1 MSDYKKCI
9 CHIIVIGQED
19 LVQKNRNN
27 FDCIAKVKPTFLG
40 GKMSAIFFLIQNTAL
55 ELDQDNGKG
64 KKKMSFAYLQ
74 VCQKASQI
82 Q

>member
-1 MSDYKKCI
+1 MSDNKKCN

-19 LVQKNRNN
+19 IVQKNRNI
-27 FDCIAKVKPTFLG
+27 FDCIARVKPSFFRE
-40 GKMSAIFFLIQNTAL
+40 KMSAIFFLIQNTAL

>member
-1 MSDYKKCI
+1 M
-9 CHIIVIGQED
+9 E
-19 LVQKNRNN
+19 
-27 FDCIAKVKPTFLG
+27 
-40 GKMSAIFFLIQNTAL
+40 KMSAIFFLIQNTAL

>member
-1 MSDYKKCI
+1 MQLSHHSHRARGPLFRK
-9 CHIIVIGQED
+9 IVIF
-19 LVQKNRNN
+19 LT
-27 FDCIAKVKPTFLG
+27 VKLEENPHFLG
-40 GKMSAIFFLIQNTAL
+40 EKMSAIFFLQNTAL